1 MSTDLDKILTYQSID
16 LNFFEIRGAK
26 SGIGNARTTG
36 PVYTDGNYF
45 PAKSNLTG
53 DGSFVS
59 DSSIVI
65 DFAFDAPYVG
75 LGTEGLKI
83 GDPLTV
89 DSSTFQITRIDA
101 TDIFVIDRNSGFN
114 GTKPTTFALSDRDYL
129 IEPDVATNTTETG
142 QATFTQG
149 NASVIGTGTDWSD
162 SLANLATDDFI
173 KHNGFQEYFKIKEV
187 FDNTSLDLWSPYT
200 GDTTTG
206 DYTAKRWKIG
216 RTKIRFAKNDIDYDN
231 QSGKWTYEEI
241 KRYDVTTSTSF
252 QPLWDGITLRFTNSI
267 SESAPDIMDVATED
281 FLVLSRETQY
291 DTFQFSLPV
300 VPHPETM
307 ELYINDVKKDMFPA
321 GERDYVISY
330 SQMPVYV
337 PPPPPD
343 DRKVANLM
351 FLDKAYNVQ
360 PDTSLTES
368 GQIRITDATGQDITD
383 IMPGSEEIYIDG
395 TSQNVYEDYVLE
407 YNTGTLEITESPIDE
422 QIVKYVGVSYSE
434 IIDYGF
440 EIYLNG
446 TKQKISFPPEIN
458 DDVIFQTYTGRMK
471 PRDQDHPGSG
481 DIYQINYMVETTP
494 VIDETI
500 IGTAG
505 QKIIEVSQYPVK
517 QQSIFLIKNG
527 TILDEGDDY
536 FVSYLT
542 GRISFTTNLEDNDS
556 IVISYTPL
564 SKQVND
570 LTYEGGAWYCTV
582 HDSRLTITNVKNY
595 EFKLVNV
602 ALDPANIQILRI
614 YNENKDK
621 DYDLTGVTIDG
632 GRISLRKTS
641 INTSIGL
648 VADDLVLIDY
658 KFANETTEYAPIT
671 VNYLVMSEGDESI
684 YIEGTDLTSYVDTSA
699 LINLQQPD
707 SATQF
712 YFTVDSSA
720 YDGYGTILGLTTPIP
735 EDVINPKMYISDD
748 PVIFNT
754 VPLTASPITSG
765 SMSVTFP
772 GENIRNLFRQYTI
785 LRIGTDSYQVNGA
798 TYDSDLKA
806 NVISL
811 NSEIVYDA
819 TDSTS
824 LGSIECSDHP
834 VYVEATTEITPFMP
848 VVTIMD
854 QPGFI
859 MSNDGAIIKVNA
871 DATGLQIDGTT
882 FLYESNPTLGD
893 MSSAIDSSNISSLTV
908 TTYVPLWQSDKI
920 IPVENISIYTDSST
934 ILSVYSALRYQDIDA
949 TVYTD
954 TTSYTVS
961 DAGTILL
968 DNPLQRKDRYK
979 LDYMGREFLSDSQV
993 EYSVNF
999 FVGLPAGSKI
1009 SASFEYDNLD
1019 QFYVQVLD
1027 QRDFFETVSIPRM
1040 TEEAFQLNDN
1050 VGQGG
1055 SLTGDTNSGATQ
1067 GGLTNTEYLR
1077 KDTEIECRV
1086 FEKIYDFFSNRIEA
1100 MGNEYDAAFGYRLFN
1115 NDGIFNKAQ
1124 QAAGAKTVNRIF
1136 PNPDY
1141 TNLEPMWVNP
1151 LTGYFNTTGAVFT
1164 NGSVAVSNVGSAD
1177 WTNQLTTGDF
1187 IGFTDSTKRY
1197 QIANVPNSS
1206 SIILTQPFIET
1217 STNLSIN
1224 PEGSYYGAGTTYP
1237 IYDDDGNLGFKVVG
1251 TKSGNFD
1258 LDGTPPPFG
1267 TPDVFNCYIDGVYY
1281 SYTFEDPPGPLVPP
1295 VLPLLLYLLLQVKRY
1310 DAEDVAKI
1318 LTSAIPGMVCTAE
1331 RVVDPYTTYG
1341 YRNTLVLRS
1350 DGVANKI
1357 QLGTGSA
1364 VSKLGFTPGQVVYG
1378 NLNTAD
1384 HTPELLMDNQELY
1397 ELAFRTDPDPD
1408 IPGNEIADLEQIDAT
1423 GLLNKLNR
1431 IDSTTL
1437 DVVDDVYQRVGTEL
1451 GYLNVE
1457 VTRLNTEVSAL
1468 GTILQES
1475 TLPSYGNSLIA
1486 YNKALIART
1495 NAIAARNYAA
1505 DIYPD
1510 WQDKTNNWKWV
1521 LDFTDSTQY
1530 IRGTLDGTG
1539 VDQSSG
1545 PGIIS
1550 IGGQDTFI
1558 LETPAGYEVRFL
1570 NATIDGTSFT
1580 PQLTYENNGLPVDG
1594 SWTGWD
1600 TSSYVDGSYSV
1611 DNQITFHFNSQL
1623 IFTLRNDPLFTG
1635 TAFKTTL
1642 TDYSLNWGETGGLQS
1657 KVFNY
1662 GSYPSVQSLMNGI
1675 NAVSGFGVSYTGYD
1689 TNYDYTN
1696 LQLTLASPISGY
1708 PGVSVYS
1715 GNLSP
1720 AFSMHSSDVST
1731 LLFNMYS
1738 TDVTPHTYIADS
1750 SALAIYS
1757 YDGTQTSFTYFSYPT
1772 VGDLR
1777 SAVNTVP
1784 NVNVVGYFDSNYSY
1798 STLIPD
1804 SGTMES
1810 SSPGT
1815 GLFTDS
1821 LPIYKTDMTAL
1832 SIWRAIGPSLIQ
1844 SEFLYASYSTLGIL
1858 ETAIDGIP
1866 GMTVEGKFDPSY
1878 SYAILPSASGSID
1891 ALAPG
1896 TFIRLPVTPLFKV
1909 YFEMKDIR
1917 YAIDLTSVN
1926 LLWEEDTTTIQKIF
1940 SYDNYPLVSDMKT
1953 GIDATITGVLVQGP
1967 VMYDS
1972 DFCEAFVL
1980 GSGPLDATVY
1990 SGLRDTCA
1998 NYQTISDRIIDLRLD
2013 FARDRRDYLVDRIE
2027 YIDETRQDQIISN
2040 IFSEEILREN
2050 TGDNK
2055 GDPSDLYIWAN
2066 NRFNR
2071 RQGCYAR
2078 LKQIE
2083 KQIESNQSA
2092 LQINRG
2098 LMG

>member
-1 MSTDLDKILTYQSID
+1 MSTDLDRILTYQSID

-36 PVYTDGNYF
+36 PVYTNGDYI
-45 PAKSNLTG
+45 PTKSNVTG
-53 DGSFVS
+53 DGSFIS
-59 DSSIVI
+59 DSSFVI
-65 DFAFDAPYVG
+65 DFALDAPYVS

-83 GDPLTV
+83 GDSLTV
-89 DSSTFQITRIDA
+89 DSSTFLITNIDA
-101 TDIFVIDRNSGFN
+101 TDSFEIDRNSGFN

-149 NASVIGTGTDWSD
+149 DATVIGSGTDWS
-162 SLANLATDDFI
+162 SSLATDDFI
-173 KHNGFQEYFKIKEV
+173 KHNGFQEYFKIKGV
-187 FDNTSLDLWSPYT
+187 VNDNTLGLWSPYT

-216 RTKIRFAKNDIDYDN
+216 RTKIRFAKNDVDYDS

-267 SESAPDIMDVATED
+267 SESAPDIMDVATEE

-307 ELYINDVKKDMFPA
+307 VLYINDIKKDMFPA
-321 GERDYVISY
+321 GERDYALSY

-337 PPPPPD
+337 PPPPLD
-343 DRKVANLM
+343 DRKVANAM
-351 FLDKAYNVQ
+351 FLDKAYNVL

-368 GQIRITDATGQDITD
+368 GQIRITDSTGQDITD

-395 TSQNVYEDYVLE
+395 TSQNAYDDYVLE

-446 TKQKISFPPEIN
+446 VKQKISFPPEID
-458 DDVIFQTYTGRMK
+458 DDVIFQTHTGRMK
-471 PRDQDHPGSG
+471 PRDQDHPGPG
-481 DIYQINYMVETTP
+481 DIYQINYMVDTTP
-494 VIDETI
+494 VVDEAI
-500 IGTAG
+500 IGTEG
-505 QKIIEVSQYPVK
+505 QTVIEVSQYPVK

-527 TILDEGDDY
+527 TILDEGDDF

-542 GRISFTTNLEDNDS
+542 GRISFTVSLEDNDS
-556 IVISYTPL
+556 IVVSYTPL

-570 LTYEGGAWYCTV
+570 LTYEDGAWYCTV
-582 HDSRLTITNVKNY
+582 HDSRLTILNATNF
-595 EFKLVNV
+595 EFRLINV
-602 ALDPANIQILRI
+602 ALDTANIQILRI
-614 YNENKDK
+614 YNETRDK
-621 DYDLTGVTIDG
+621 DYDLTGVTTEGSTIV
-632 GRISLRKTS
+632 LKKTS
-641 INTSIGL
+641 VNTSIGL
-648 VADDLVLIDY
+648 VSDDIVLIDY
-658 KFANETTEYAPIT
+658 KFVNETTEYAPIT
-671 VNYLVMSEGDESI
+671 VNYLTMSEGDESI

-712 YFTVDSSA
+712 YFTVDSSS

-735 EDVINPKMYISDD
+735 EDIINPKMYISDD

-754 VPLTASPITSG
+754 VPLTASSITTG
-765 SMSVTFP
+765 EMSVTFP
-772 GENIRNLFRQYTI
+772 GENIRNLFRSHTV

-806 NVISL
+806 NVVSL

-834 VYVEATTEITPFMP
+834 VYEEATIEIIPFMP

-859 MSNDGAIIKVNA
+859 MSNDGEIIKLTA
-871 DATGLQIDGTT
+871 DSTGLQIDGTT
-882 FLYESNPTLGD
+882 FLYDSNPTLGD
-893 MSSAIDSSNISSLTV
+893 MSSAIDSSSISALTL
-908 TTYVPLWQSDKI
+908 TTYAPLWQSDKI
-920 IPVENISIYTDSST
+920 IPVENVSVYTDSST
-934 ILSVYSALRYQDIDA
+934 ILSVSTALRYQDIDA
-949 TVYTD
+949 TTYTD

-961 DAGTILL
+961 DAGTIIL
-968 DNPLQRKDRYK
+968 DNPLERKDRYK

-993 EYSVNF
+993 EFSVNY
-999 FVGLPAGSKI
+999 FVSLPAGSKI

-1055 SLTGDTNSGATQ
+1055 DLIGDTNSGASQ

-1100 MGNEYDAAFGYRLFN
+1100 MGSEYDAAFGYRLFN
-1115 NDGIFNKAQ
+1115 NDGIFNKTQ

-1151 LTGYFNTTGAVFT
+1151 LTGYFNTRGAIFT
-1164 NGSVAVSNVGSAD
+1164 NGSIEVRSVGSPY
-1177 WTNQLTTGDF
+1177 WTTQLEVGDF
-1187 IGFTDSTKRY
+1187 IGLTSSTERY
-1197 QIANVPNSS
+1197 QIANVISDSS
-1206 SIILTQPFIET
+1206 MLLTEPFTEL
-1217 STNLSIN
+1217 STIN
-1224 PEGSYYGAGTTYP
+1224 IFRGDFYGASTTYP
-1237 IYDDDGNLGFKVVG
+1237 IYDDDGNLGFKVIG
-1251 TKSGNFD
+1251 AKSGDFD

-1267 TPDVFNCYIDGVYY
+1267 TPDVFDCYIDGVYY

-1378 NLNTAD
+1378 NLNSDD
-1384 HTPELLMDNQELY
+1384 HTPELLMDNRELF
-1397 ELAFRTDPDPD
+1397 ELGFRTDPDPD

-1423 GLLNKLNR
+1423 GYFNKLNR

-1437 DVVDDVYQRVGTEL
+1437 EVVDDVYQRVGTEL
-1451 GYLNVE
+1451 GYLNTE
-1457 VTRLNTEVSAL
+1457 VARLNTEISAL
-1468 GTILQES
+1468 GTILQEP

-1486 YNKALIART
+1486 YNNAVVARA
-1495 NAIAARNYAA
+1495 NATVARDYAA

-1530 IRGTLDGTG
+1530 IRGTFDGTG
-1539 VDQSSG
+1539 VGQSSG

-1558 LETPAGYEVRFL
+1558 LETPAGYDVRFL
-1570 NATIDGTSFT
+1570 NATIDGTAFT

-1600 TSSYVDGSYSV
+1600 TSPFVDSSYSV
-1611 DNQITFHFNSQL
+1611 DNQLTFHFNSQL
-1623 IFTLRNDPLFTG
+1623 IFTLRNDPLFTSP
-1635 TAFKTTL
+1635 TYKTTL
-1642 TDYSLNWGETGGLQS
+1642 TNYSLNWNETGGPQS

-1662 GSYPSVQSLMNGI
+1662 SSYSSVQSLMNGI
-1675 NAVSGFGVSYTGYD
+1675 NAVSGFGVQDTGYD

-1708 PGVSVYS
+1708 PGVAVYS
-1715 GNLSP
+1715 GYLSP
-1720 AFSMHSSDVST
+1720 AFSMRSSDPST

-1738 TDVTPHTYIADS
+1738 TDATPHTYIADS
-1750 SALAIYS
+1750 SAIALHS
-1757 YDGTQTSFTYFSYPT
+1757 YDGTKAAFTYYSYPT

-1777 SAVNTVP
+1777 TAIDAVP
-1784 NVNVVGYFDSNYSY
+1784 NVSTVSYFDSTLSY
-1798 STLIPD
+1798 VALVPGD
-1804 SGTMES
+1804 GTMQTS
-1810 SSPGT
+1810 APGT
-1815 GLFTDS
+1815 PLYTDA
-1821 LPIYKTDMTAL
+1821 LPVYETDMTAL
-1832 SIWRAIGPSLIQ
+1832 SIWRATGPNLTQ
-1844 SEFLYASYSTLGIL
+1844 SEFLYASYSTLGLL
-1858 ETAIDGIP
+1858 ETAIDAVP
-1866 GMTVEGKFDPSY
+1866 GMTVEGRFDPSY
-1878 SYAILPSASGSID
+1878 GYAVLPSASGSID
-1891 ALAPG
+1891 TTAPG
-1896 TFIRLPVTPLFKV
+1896 TFIMLPATPLFNV
-1909 YFEMKDIR
+1909 YFEMKNLR
-1917 YAIDLTSVN
+1917 YAVDLTSVN

-1940 SYDNYPLVSDMKT
+1940 TYDNYPLVSDMKT
-1953 GIDATITGVLVQGP
+1953 GIDTTVTSVLVQGP
-1967 VMYDS
+1967 AIHDS
-1972 DFCEAFVL
+1972 KYCEAFVM

-2027 YIDETRQDQIISN
+2027 YIDETRQDQIKSN

-2092 LQINRG
+2092 LQINQS
-2098 LMG
+2098 LVS

>member
-1 MSTDLDKILTYQSID
+1 
-16 LNFFEIRGAK
+16 
-26 SGIGNARTTG
+26 
-36 PVYTDGNYF
+36 
-45 PAKSNLTG
+45 
-53 DGSFVS
+53 
-59 DSSIVI
+59 
-65 DFAFDAPYVG
+65 
-75 LGTEGLKI
+75 
-83 GDPLTV
+83 
-89 DSSTFQITRIDA
+89 
-101 TDIFVIDRNSGFN
+101 
-114 GTKPTTFALSDRDYL
+114 
-129 IEPDVATNTTETG
+129 
-142 QATFTQG
+142 
-149 NASVIGTGTDWSD
+149 
-162 SLANLATDDFI
+162 
-173 KHNGFQEYFKIKEV
+173 
-187 FDNTSLDLWSPYT
+187 
-200 GDTTTG
+200 
-206 DYTAKRWKIG
+206 
-216 RTKIRFAKNDIDYDN
+216 
-231 QSGKWTYEEI
+231 
-241 KRYDVTTSTSF
+241 
-252 QPLWDGITLRFTNSI
+252 
-267 SESAPDIMDVATED
+267 
-281 FLVLSRETQY
+281 
-291 DTFQFSLPV
+291 
-300 VPHPETM
+300 
-307 ELYINDVKKDMFPA
+307 
-321 GERDYVISY
+321 
-330 SQMPVYV
+330 
-337 PPPPPD
+337 
-343 DRKVANLM
+343 
-351 FLDKAYNVQ
+351 
-360 PDTSLTES
+360 
-368 GQIRITDATGQDITD
+368 
-383 IMPGSEEIYIDG
+383 
-395 TSQNVYEDYVLE
+395 
-407 YNTGTLEITESPIDE
+407 
-422 QIVKYVGVSYSE
+422 
-434 IIDYGF
+434 
-440 EIYLNG
+440 
-446 TKQKISFPPEIN
+446 
-458 DDVIFQTYTGRMK
+458 
-471 PRDQDHPGSG
+471 
-481 DIYQINYMVETTP
+481 
-494 VIDETI
+494 
-500 IGTAG
+500 
-505 QKIIEVSQYPVK
+505 
-517 QQSIFLIKNG
+517 
-527 TILDEGDDY
+527 
-536 FVSYLT
+536 
-542 GRISFTTNLEDNDS
+542 
-556 IVISYTPL
+556 
-564 SKQVND
+564 
-570 LTYEGGAWYCTV
+570 
-582 HDSRLTITNVKNY
+582 
-595 EFKLVNV
+595 
-602 ALDPANIQILRI
+602 
-614 YNENKDK
+614 
-621 DYDLTGVTIDG
+621 
-632 GRISLRKTS
+632 
-641 INTSIGL
+641 
-648 VADDLVLIDY
+648 
-658 KFANETTEYAPIT
+658 
-671 VNYLVMSEGDESI
+671 
-684 YIEGTDLTSYVDTSA
+684 
-699 LINLQQPD
+699 
-707 SATQF
+707 
-712 YFTVDSSA
+712 
-720 YDGYGTILGLTTPIP
+720 
-735 EDVINPKMYISDD
+735 
-748 PVIFNT
+748 
-754 VPLTASPITSG
+754 
-765 SMSVTFP
+765 
-772 GENIRNLFRQYTI
+772 
-785 LRIGTDSYQVNGA
+785 
-798 TYDSDLKA
+798 
-806 NVISL
+806 
-811 NSEIVYDA
+811 
-819 TDSTS
+819 
-824 LGSIECSDHP
+824 
-834 VYVEATTEITPFMP
+834 
-848 VVTIMD
+848 
-854 QPGFI
+854 
-859 MSNDGAIIKVNA
+859 
-871 DATGLQIDGTT
+871 
-882 FLYESNPTLGD
+882 
-893 MSSAIDSSNISSLTV
+893 
-908 TTYVPLWQSDKI
+908 
-920 IPVENISIYTDSST
+920 
-934 ILSVYSALRYQDIDA
+934 
-949 TVYTD
+949 
-954 TTSYTVS
+954 
-961 DAGTILL
+961 
-968 DNPLQRKDRYK
+968 
-979 LDYMGREFLSDSQV
+979 
-993 EYSVNF
+993 
-999 FVGLPAGSKI
+999 
-1009 SASFEYDNLD
+1009 
-1019 QFYVQVLD
+1019 
-1027 QRDFFETVSIPRM
+1027 
-1040 TEEAFQLNDN
+1040 
-1050 VGQGG
+1050 
-1055 SLTGDTNSGATQ
+1055 
-1067 GGLTNTEYLR
+1067 
-1077 KDTEIECRV
+1077 
-1086 FEKIYDFFSNRIEA
+1086 
-1100 MGNEYDAAFGYRLFN
+1100 
-1115 NDGIFNKAQ
+1115 
-1124 QAAGAKTVNRIF
+1124 
-1136 PNPDY
+1136 
-1141 TNLEPMWVNP
+1141 
-1151 LTGYFNTTGAVFT
+1151 
-1164 NGSVAVSNVGSAD
+1164 
-1177 WTNQLTTGDF
+1177 
-1187 IGFTDSTKRY
+1187 
-1197 QIANVPNSS
+1197 
-1206 SIILTQPFIET
+1206 
-1217 STNLSIN
+1217 
-1224 PEGSYYGAGTTYP
+1224 
-1237 IYDDDGNLGFKVVG
+1237 
-1251 TKSGNFD
+1251 
-1258 LDGTPPPFG
+1258 
-1267 TPDVFNCYIDGVYY
+1267 
-1281 SYTFEDPPGPLVPP
+1281 
-1295 VLPLLLYLLLQVKRY
+1295 
-1310 DAEDVAKI
+1310 
-1318 LTSAIPGMVCTAE
+1318 MVCTAE

-1495 NAIAARNYAA
+1495 NAIVARNYAA

-1909 YFEMKDIR
+1909 YFEMKDLR

-1940 SYDNYPLVSDMKT
+1940 SYNNYPLVSDMKT

-2098 LMG
+2098 LVG